1 MRPYSRLVG
10 RILWLLVAT
19 STVVACSGV
28 AAPAGGSPAA
38 AGGGG
43 SSAPVSAA
51 SQGKAGGQG
60 GAAGA
65 LPDACKLLTPDE
77 VKAQFTFDVKPGEGS
92 SPGGPICNWN
102 TIDAHPGFAGVQV
115 TVDHL
120 DQGYYDFN
128 KNNVKDL
135 KEVSGLGDGAFW
147 MQPTNPYTLQWKQGD
162 LMFLLYVVAAGSGST
177 DETQQQKVI
186 ALAKDVLAHL

>member
-1 MRPYSRLVG
+1 MVPFRRLVG
-10 RILWLLVAT
+10 RILWLVVAT

-28 AAPAGGSPAA
+28 AAPVAGSPASADGAGGSSPVSAPSQGRT
-38 AGGGG
+38 GGGG
-43 SSAPVSAA
+43 T
-51 SQGKAGGQG
+51 
-60 GAAGA
+60 
-65 LPDACKLLTPDE
+65 LPEACKLLTPDE

-102 TIDAHPGFAGVQV
+102 VVDFQPGFAGVQL

-120 DQGYYDFN
+120 DQGFYDYN

-147 MQPTNPYTLQWKQGD
+147 MQPTNPFTLQWKQGD
-162 LMFLLYVVAAGSGST
+162 LMFTLYVVAAGSGAT
-177 DETQQQKVI
+177 AETQQQKVI